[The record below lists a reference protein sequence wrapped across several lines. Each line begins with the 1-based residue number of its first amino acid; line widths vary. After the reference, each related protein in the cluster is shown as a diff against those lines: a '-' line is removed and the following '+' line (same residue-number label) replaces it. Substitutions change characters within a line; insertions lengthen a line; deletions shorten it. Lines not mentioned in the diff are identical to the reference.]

1 MTPLLSPSR
10 FSSCSFPRWHL
21 VRNKVSVVPFG
32 EKEATDSLPALG
44 FPGEIWQGTVDLGEH
59 HTDTYPE
66 SEWTALEH
74 SKLLDALNTFGRLSE
89 GSLKTELWLFY
100 LDTPF
105 AFVCHPVWDQKQRE
119 KQPLLQTQS
128 LLHPRS
134 WDVNLELCG

>member
-1 MTPLLSPSR
+1 MISLLSPSH

-21 VRNKVSVVPFG
+21 VRNRVSVVPFG
-32 EKEATDSLPALG
+32 EKEATDSLLALG
-44 FPGEIWQGTVDLGEH
+44 LPREIWWGTVDLGER

-74 SKLLDALNTFGRLSE
+74 SKLLDALNTFNRLSE
-89 GSLKTELWLFY
+89 GSLKTELQLFY

-105 AFVCHPVWDQKQRE
+105 AFVCHSVWDQKQRE

-128 LLHPRS
+128 FLQPS
-134 WDVNLELCG
+134 LEM